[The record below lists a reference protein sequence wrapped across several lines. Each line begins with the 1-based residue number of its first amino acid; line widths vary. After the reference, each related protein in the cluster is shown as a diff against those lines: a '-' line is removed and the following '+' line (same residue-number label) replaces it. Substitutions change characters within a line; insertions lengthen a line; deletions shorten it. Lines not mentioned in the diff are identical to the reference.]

1 VEHPC
6 LCCSFQS
13 LLHRPARNSLEVSE
27 GVSFHCTKRAAPLS
41 VLLLLPNK
49 TAQFRIT
56 ILYRSNV
63 HCTVYR
69 TGTTLVHT
77 HIYARAHTHTHT
89 HTHTHVHAHTQ
100 NTHTHTH
107 IQVLPAPAADG
118 SEQHR
123 IMDQPWAVLFL
134 CLTVSFACF
143 ICVCVLFEYVCAYVC
158 ACMFV
163 CACARACV
171 CACAQVHTKRCPTQP
186 SMLVCFV

>member
-1 VEHPC
+1 MEHPC

-100 NTHTHTH
+100 NTHTHTFRYYRRLL
-107 IQVLPAPAADG
+107 QMGVSNTELWTNLG
-118 SEQHR
+118 
-123 IMDQPWAVLFL
+123 L
-134 CLTVSFACF
+134 CCF
-143 ICVCVLFEYVCAYVC
+143 YAS
-158 ACMFV
+158 
-163 CACARACV
+163 
-171 CACAQVHTKRCPTQP
+171 Q
-186 SMLVCFV
+186 